1 MIENRAVKGVEIARQ
16 PRILP
21 NEKFEDELL
30 EADAVISTLPVWHV
44 LRVVPEWVLPD
55 WYTGQIRHLAQDRF
69 RIAWLGLYL
78 AVDEPA
84 PVLDRRELATWLHAP
99 TSRVP
104 GFLFEMTAL
113 DPSTAPEGKYLYVTG
128 GIVPGERGTDE
139 RFLLDAFQ
147 KFEHDIGT
155 MYPGLAN
162 ADLAPPAHGLRAVV
176 RGDPEAGP
184 RRHVPAAL
192 QGAERRRPLVRERD
206 VPQPRDRRRPRFAR
220 RPDGR
225 RGLPGQAP
233 AGPRGVLALL
243 MGELDG
249 RVALVTGAGRG
260 IGKAIAERLAADGAA
275 VVVNDVDEDVARAA
289 AREIPGSVAAVGSVA
304 DSAVTD
310 ELVATAEREFGGLD
324 LVVNNAGITRD
335 AMLHRMTD
343 AEWDLVVDV
352 SLRGTFNVC
361 RSASRLLRSREAA
374 YNRKVVNM
382 ASVNG
387 IYGVAGNVNYSAAKG
402 GVIGLTKALARE
414 WARQRINVNAVA
426 PGYIEGTRLT
436 SARGEGEQLGIP
448 GDVVEK
454 IRALVPIGRPG
465 TPEDVAASVAFLCAP
480 DSDYI
485 TGQILE
491 IHGGMEIVQLS

>member
-1 MIENRAVKGVEIARQ
+1 
-16 PRILP
+16 
-21 NEKFEDELL
+21 
-30 EADAVISTLPVWHV
+30 
-44 LRVVPEWVLPD
+44 
-55 WYTGQIRHLAQDRF
+55 
-69 RIAWLGLYL
+69 
-78 AVDEPA
+78 
-84 PVLDRRELATWLHAP
+84 
-99 TSRVP
+99 
-104 GFLFEMTAL
+104 
-113 DPSTAPEGKYLYVTG
+113 
-128 GIVPGERGTDE
+128 
-139 RFLLDAFQ
+139 
-147 KFEHDIGT
+147 
-155 MYPGLAN
+155 
-162 ADLAPPAHGLRAVV
+162 
-176 RGDPEAGP
+176 
-184 RRHVPAAL
+184 
-192 QGAERRRPLVRERD
+192 
-206 VPQPRDRRRPRFAR
+206 
-220 RPDGR
+220 
-225 RGLPGQAP
+225 
-233 AGPRGVLALL
+233 

-310 ELVATAEREFGGLD
+310 ELVAIAEREFGGLD

-382 ASVNG
+382 ASING